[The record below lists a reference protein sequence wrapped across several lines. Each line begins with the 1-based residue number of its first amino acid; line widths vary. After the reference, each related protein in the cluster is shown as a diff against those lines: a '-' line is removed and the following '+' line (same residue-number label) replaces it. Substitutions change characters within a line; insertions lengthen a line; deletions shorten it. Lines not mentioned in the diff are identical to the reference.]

1 MKNLS
6 NRVIHRDI
14 ILIAIINVKEAI
26 IMKGR
31 KDLGYTIV
39 PCYVTG
45 NPLKISRISHT
56 VTGDELIT
64 LTFDH
69 CCSSTQADTH
79 VMFVK
84 RKDIVRALENA
95 EPLG

>member
-1 MKNLS
+1 MG
-6 NRVIHRDI
+6 
-14 ILIAIINVKEAI
+14 KEN
-26 IMKGR
+26 
-31 KDLGYTIV
+31 DLGYTIV

-45 NPLKISRISHT
+45 DRLKISRISHT

-64 LTFDH
+64 FTFDH
-69 CCSSTQADTH
+69 CFSSTQADTH

-84 RKDIVRALENA
+84 RKDIERALENA